1 MEQGDISAAPEQS
14 FELRAEPVGSQ
25 GPAGEWGLTLHTFR
39 GGSEVKT
46 NLPTVVT
53 VSGSTLSY
61 AVALSQI
68 PAIATLQWQFGTA
81 SEQANGSVPFDDCSS
96 FSAATTTTG

>member
-1 MEQGDISAAPEQS
+1 M
-14 FELRAEPVGSQ
+14 
-25 GPAGEWGLTLHTFR
+25 HTFR

-96 FSAATTTTG
+96 FSASTSTTT